1 MPPARSIRQRVVN
14 NENDENSGTIRLTRA
29 KTAALSGPDDLVD
42 AGLAKKAL
50 QSTKSGNNP
59 LKTAPSHRKRAVL
72 GDKSKF
78 ATNQVTTSLTTD
90 GKDSK
95 KPSTAKTT
103 LVSKASQ
110 NAGVQKI
117 SRSVSSRSV
126 LGIKD
131 TNKGAAADLKRP
143 ASGSGVM
150 GVVSKKRSKTSDRA
164 VKAETPA
171 SENEP
176 PRKGG
181 FAIEIEKRVHLDTTE
196 VIKVEDPSKASGD
209 VKQAFEDGVPDL
221 DAEDFEDPLMVAE
234 YVVEIFEYF
243 KDLELTT
250 MPNPEYMEHQ
260 EHLDWQERHV
270 LIDWLIEVHEKFNL
284 LPETLYLAI
293 NIIDRFLST
302 KVVQL
307 EKFQLVGITA
317 LFIASKYEEVM
328 SPHVSNF
335 SYVARNDYSD
345 TEILS
350 AERYILSALN
360 YDLSYPNPMNFLRR
374 ISKADNY
381 DIQTRTLGKY
391 LLEISVVDNR
401 FMEHLPSHIAAA
413 SMYMARLILERGQ
426 WDATLSHYSGYT
438 EEEILP
444 VFKLMVDYCGR
455 PIKHEAF
462 HKKYARKKYLKA
474 SLLVRQWAKRYSPV
488 YLDDESSRCIQNH
501 NVNEA

>member
-1 MPPARSIRQRVVN
+1 MVN
-14 NENDENSGTIRLTRA
+14 DENDENSGTIRLTRA
-29 KTAALSGPDDLVD
+29 KTAALSGPNDLVN
-42 AGLAKKAL
+42 AGITKKVLQNTKSSHNSLKSAPTQRKRAALGDVSNLAKNEVIDSKDA
-50 QSTKSGNNP
+50 KKP
-59 LKTAPSHRKRAVL
+59 LKTA
-72 GDKSKF
+72 
-78 ATNQVTTSLTTD
+78 
-90 GKDSK
+90 
-95 KPSTAKTT
+95 
-103 LVSKASQ
+103 LVSKATQ

-117 SRSVSSRSV
+117 SRSSSSRSI
-126 LGIKD
+126 LGAKD
-131 TNKGAAADLKRP
+131 SKVTSAELKRP

-150 GVVSKKRSKTSDRA
+150 GAASKKRSKTSLERPTKDA
-164 VKAETPA
+164 TLVV
-171 SENEP
+171 ENEP
-176 PRKGG
+176 PKTSG
-181 FAIEIEKRVHLDTTE
+181 FAIEIEKRVNLEVTE
-196 VIKVEDPSKASGD
+196 VVKVENNREEAVD

-221 DAEDFEDPLMVAE
+221 DAEDLEDPLMVAE

-243 KDLELTT
+243 KDLEQTT

-335 SYVARNDYSD
+335 SYVARNDYTD
-345 TEILS
+345 AEILS

-413 SMYMARLILERGQ
+413 SMYMARLILERGE
-426 WDATLSHYSGYT
+426 WVGVS
-438 EEEILP
+438 P
-444 VFKLMVDYCGR
+444 
-455 PIKHEAF
+455 
-462 HKKYARKKYLKA
+462 
-474 SLLVRQWAKRYSPV
+474 SLACSYR
-488 YLDDESSRCIQNH
+488 
-501 NVNEA
+501 